1 MPERRYSKRALKN
14 QSTDFARFFV
24 VTAVARRLLGVLHR
38 CADKRASDLGG
49 RMGFAAD
56 AITDVIT
63 PPPRAERAAARDDGP
78 SFAQHLDKQDDAAA
92 RPEKPRAEKPTAERP
107 HRASA
112 DDDDQ
117 DTSDDDTV
125 EAAAPTIAQP
135 QTETTPAAPLL
146 TQFLAQLKSAPSAD
160 AKPVQTA
167 DTPPAQAPQQGDAGL
182 APQLPPGGIA
192 GQAAEPQQA
201 AQQAAESLPQLAPA
215 TPLPGV
221 KAKGASQTADRDA
234 ADSAPSVAPAQA
246 PQPAPEATAAI
257 VQTPVAPDTTPQAAR
272 ETQAPAINA
281 SAARTAKTQAP
292 VPEAPAP
299 DTPPPAEAPKSA
311 TPLQQALSALRDG
324 ANAANSGEKNSEI
337 RIAAP
342 AHTGGPA
349 AAPIAQPAV
358 QTAPAS
364 AEHAAA
370 QRVASA
376 GAQVGHEIVK
386 RFSGGNTRFEMR
398 LDPPE
403 LGRIEV
409 RLEVSRD
416 NKVSAV
422 IAADSPQALSDLV
435 RHARDLEASLQSA
448 GLDLAEN
455 GLSFDLNQSGQ
466 RFADEGDGASAR
478 QGAASNDDPAP
489 VTTARPLGLESW
501 RGVRIDVM
509 A

>member
-1 MPERRYSKRALKN
+1 
-14 QSTDFARFFV
+14 
-24 VTAVARRLLGVLHR
+24 
-38 CADKRASDLGG
+38 
-49 RMGFAAD
+49 MGFAAD
-56 AITDVIT
+56 AIADVIT
-63 PPPRAERAAARDDGP
+63 PPPRAERAGPAARDDGP

-92 RPEKPRAEKPTAERP
+92 HPEKPRAEKPTAERP
-107 HRASA
+107 HRTSAAAA
-112 DDDDQ
+112 DDEQ
-117 DTSDDDTV
+117 DTSEEDTV
-125 EAAAPTIAQP
+125 EAATQTIAQP

-146 TQFLAQLKSAPSAD
+146 AQFLAQLKSAPSAD
-160 AKPVQTA
+160 AKPAQTA
-167 DTPPAQAPQQGDAGL
+167 DTPPPAQAPQQGDAGL
-182 APQLPPGGIA
+182 APQLPVGGIA

-201 AQQAAESLPQLAPA
+201 AQQAAESLPQLAPVA
-215 TPLPGV
+215 SLPGV
-221 KAKGASQTADRDA
+221 KTKGAPQTADRDT

-246 PQPAPEATAAI
+246 QAPQPEATAAI

-272 ETQAPAINA
+272 ETKAPAIDA

-292 VPEAPAP
+292 PEAPAP
-299 DTPPPAEAPKSA
+299 DTPPPAETSKSA

-324 ANAANSGEKNSEI
+324 ANAANSGEKNTEI

-342 AHTGGPA
+342 AHTSGPA
-349 AAPIAQPAV
+349 SAPIAQPAV

-364 AEHAAA
+364 VEHAAA

-466 RFADEGDGASAR
+466 RFGDQGDSDGASAR

-489 VTTARPLGLESW
+489 VTAARPLGLESW